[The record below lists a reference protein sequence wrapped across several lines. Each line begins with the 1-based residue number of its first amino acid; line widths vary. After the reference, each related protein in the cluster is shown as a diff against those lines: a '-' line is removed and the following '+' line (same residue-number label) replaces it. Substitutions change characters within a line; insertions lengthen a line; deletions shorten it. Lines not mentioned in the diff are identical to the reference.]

1 MHEKYPCLQ
10 YMGMKRWEEESSLL
24 WRIPTLCLHERDWYD
39 KLVSMDGKYKHIQKN
54 GWKCFHILFLL
65 ISLSL
70 FLKGVIPFKLI
81 CKYML
86 NTDQYLSIGLVF
98 IKLYTAFWVTI
109 NNLEI
114 LYKNKISDTL
124 RGGMVEKR
132 NILKIFL

>member
-1 MHEKYPCLQ
+1 MC
-10 YMGMKRWEEESSLL
+10 
-24 WRIPTLCLHERDWYD
+24 
-39 KLVSMDGKYKHIQKN
+39 
-54 GWKCFHILFLL
+54 KC
-65 ISLSL
+65 
-70 FLKGVIPFKLI
+70 
-81 CKYML
+81 ML

-132 NILKIFL
+132 NILKKYFCKLHSRVC